1 MAMFDLK
8 EIEAAFLR
16 LQFGAKTRMGVYRKL
31 IRYLKNGVKLT
42 EALEI
47 MWRHASDDGK
57 KPKRATAVAI
67 DTWLSAVQNG
77 LTLGRA
83 IRGWV
88 PEKDRRVIEAGEE
101 AGRLTVALENAIF
114 IAENER
120 KIKSTLIGGLF
131 YPVLLI
137 FVVIGFLVMFGVRVI
152 PAFDDILPRARWTG
166 VGAQMATMSDFV
178 NTWLFPTIMA
188 VLVVIG
194 VIVWSMPRWTGSL
207 RVRFDRFPPW
217 SLYRLMSGAGFMLTV
232 AAMIKAGVTMP
243 QVLRIMQR
251 DASPWFQER
260 MARTL
265 AFVNNGANIGE
276 ALHKTKFEFPDK
288 ETVQD
293 LRAYANLAGF
303 DEMLEKLG
311 KEWIDLSVEKI
322 TLQTDL
328 LKYAGIVLVGV
339 TIGWL
344 ATGIFSLQQQI
355 TSSAGM

>member
-8 EIEAAFLR
+8 EWEASFLR
-16 LQFGAKTRMGVYRKL
+16 MQFGGAKRLATYRKL

-42 EALEI
+42 DALEI
-47 MWRHASDDGK
+47 LWRHASEDGK
-57 KPKRATAVAI
+57 KPKNAVAI
-67 DTWLSAVQNG
+67 AVDHWLRAVQNG
-77 LTLGRA
+77 LTFGRA

-101 AGRLTVALENAIF
+101 AGRLETALENAIF

-120 KIKSTLIGGLF
+120 KIKSTLIAGLF
-131 YPVLLI
+131 YPIILI
-137 FVVIGFLVMFGVRVI
+137 FVVIGFLVLFGVRVV
-152 PAFDDILPRARWTG
+152 PAFEDILPRSKWTG
-166 VGAQMATMSDFV
+166 AGAQMALMSDFV
-178 NTWLFPTIMA
+178 NAWLFPTLLA
-188 VLVVIG
+188 LVVLFG
-194 VIVWSMPRWTGSL
+194 VIIWTMPRWTGSV
-207 RVRFDRFPPW
+207 RVKFDRFPPW

-232 AAMIKAGVTMP
+232 SAMIKAGVTMP

-276 ALHKTKFEFPDK
+276 ALYKTKFDFPDK

-303 DEMLEKLG
+303 DEMLEILG
-311 KEWIDLSVEKI
+311 KEWIELSVTKI
-322 TLQTDL
+322 TLQTDI
-328 LKYAGIVLVGV
+328 LKYAGIVLVGI

-344 ATGIFSLQQQI
+344 ASGIFSLQSQI
-355 TSSAGM
+355 TSGAGM